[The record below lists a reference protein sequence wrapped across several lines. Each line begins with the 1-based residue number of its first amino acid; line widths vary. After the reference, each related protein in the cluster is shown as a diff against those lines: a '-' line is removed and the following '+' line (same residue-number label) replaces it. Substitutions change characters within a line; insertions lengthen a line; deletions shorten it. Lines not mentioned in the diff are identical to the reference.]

1 MTEDEAKARGMQ
13 ASDIPA
19 LRSNPEFSRAVVRD
33 AFSDEILNRIEKEDP
48 GRTEHYME
56 VVDFIMSAVFAM
68 TQPEGTGGVSME
80 FGEDALP
87 LGPEELQVLLIGM
100 ERYELITR
108 EENGG
113 IRISQKALKMIQP
126 FPKGKVD

>member
-19 LRSNPEFSRAVVRD
+19 LRGDPEFNRVVVRD
-33 AFSDEILNRIEKEDP
+33 AFSDEILTRIEKEDP

-68 TQPEGTGGVSME
+68 TQPEGTGGVAME

-87 LGPEELQVLLIGM
+87 LEPEELQVLLIGM

-108 EENGG
+108 EEKGG
-113 IRISQKALKMIQP
+113 IRITQKALKMIQP
-126 FPKGKVD
+126 YPKEQAD